1 MKFGGSS
8 VGDTER
14 MKRVAKRIA
23 DKQDEGHR
31 CVVVVSAMGDT
42 TDDLID
48 TAKQLNGQPPAREMD
63 MLMTTGEQISVALLS
78 IALHGIGRNAV
89 SYTGWQAGFRTDETH
104 GRARINEIDPR
115 RVLASL
121 EREQIVIVAGFQG
134 MTVDG
139 EITTLGRGGS
149 DTTAVA
155 LAAAIQADVCEIYT
169 DVDGIYS
176 TDPRIVKTARKLKE
190 ISYDEMLELANLG
203 AAVLH
208 PRAVEY
214 AKRHQ
219 VKLVVR
225 SSFNHNEGT
234 VVKEEA
240 NMEQGVVVSGI
251 AYDKNVAR
259 VSILGVPDVPGVLA
273 QVFGK
278 LAEEGVNVDIIVQ
291 SGVQNEQA
299 DFSFTV
305 SLDEL
310 DRAKEV
316 IKQIHKTLPYREV
329 TSEDNLVKVSIVG
342 AGMVSHPG
350 VAAQMFDVLS
360 QEGVSIKMVSTSEIK
375 VSCVIESGDLPS
387 IIQALH
393 TAYNL
398 DTTEQAFVGV
408 RERDVL
414 KPFGCGSSPFF
425 ALQTEFVAVFLRRYA
440 VIFLAMSKLANGGT
454 PETPYEIATAAVRK
468 PENIEAM
475 KIVMEQKDTRM
486 KNYFQGPL
494 TETMKSKNEL
504 LKKLVLQ
511 AYSKII
517 YGQSPIE
524 EFDTMVA
531 NWKKS
536 GGDQITKEV
545 NDWYIS
551 ATKK

>member
-104 GRARINEIDPR
+104 SRARINEIDPH

-121 EREQIVIVAGFQG
+121 ERDQIVIVAGFQG

-240 NMEQGVVVSGI
+240 SMEQGVVVSGI

-375 VSCVIESGDLPS
+375 VSCVIESGNLPS

-398 DTTEQAFVGV
+398 DTTEQAFVGGPK
-408 RERDVL
+408 D
-414 KPFGCGSSPFF
+414 
-425 ALQTEFVAVFLRRYA
+425 RR
-440 VIFLAMSKLANGGT
+440 
-454 PETPYEIATAAVRK
+454 
-468 PENIEAM
+468 
-475 KIVMEQKDTRM
+475 
-486 KNYFQGPL
+486 
-494 TETMKSKNEL
+494 
-504 LKKLVLQ
+504 
-511 AYSKII
+511 
-517 YGQSPIE
+517 
-524 EFDTMVA
+524 
-531 NWKKS
+531 
-536 GGDQITKEV
+536 
-545 NDWYIS
+545 
-551 ATKK
+551 